1 MAPKAKRSGGKT
13 MRKGGSTA
21 KSGSKK
27 EQKKDV
33 DDLLRSKDILKRFAA
48 VDLLKERGDIER
60 LRDLLFNESWH
71 LRERAAQALA
81 SFGERVGDLVRPL
94 LDEGYWYVRASAAF
108 VVGEIGDVKSF
119 EKLKELMTE
128 RNETVRSEACKAIAK
143 LIIKNA
149 SLAEKLSLDERV
161 VLENTLKSIK
171 EFDLLDAIKS
181 SFETA
186 AILEKERPQSAE

>member
-1 MAPKAKRSGGKT
+1 M
-13 MRKGGSTA
+13 
-21 KSGSKK
+21 
-27 EQKKDV
+27 
-33 DDLLRSKDILKRFAA
+33 
-48 VDLLKERGDIER
+48 
-60 LRDLLFNESWH
+60 
-71 LRERAAQALA
+71 A